1 MLTQLQTHQ
10 SNRYKKESMLIK
22 NTEKY
27 LDFETCQEVLAQL
40 RQEGR
45 KTVLCHGT
53 FDLLHP
59 GHLAHLQ
66 EAKALGD
73 ILIVSIT
80 AAPFV
85 NRGPGRPI
93 FSDDLR
99 LYSLASLECVDYVLL
114 APVPTAL
121 EVIDRVQPDFY
132 CKGHE
137 YADASQDV
145 THNITREV
153 ERVRSYG
160 GDICYTGEIVFS
172 STKLSNTYLNAL
184 PPQVK
189 EYATEFGQRFSFDQV
204 REAVDAMQKLR
215 VLVLGDVIID
225 EFNHCS
231 VQGLTSKGRVIS
243 TRYLKSEQ
251 HLGGSLAIARHVA
264 SFADSVTVAGV
275 VGKEPDIHSL
285 ILNNLDGKIRLD
297 LLYEEDYPTVIKRRY
312 IERQGMREDYNK
324 LFSINHIREEGLG
337 PKEHEKL
344 LERLDST
351 LNSYDLVIVA
361 DYGHGLIDASVMD
374 LLQSQAPFLAINCQ
388 TNSSNYGYNLITK
401 YKQADSFCLDEQEL
415 RLAFSSR
422 YGEHTH
428 LLERLH
434 QHLGANQGW
443 LTLGS
448 AGSLGINAKG
458 EEELSPA
465 LTLTVKDTT
474 GAGDAFLALAS
485 MSAKLELPLA
495 IGSLLG
501 NLAGAIAANILGNA
515 QPVEKAR
522 LLKYATTILKV

>member
-1 MLTQLQTHQ
+1 
-10 SNRYKKESMLIK
+10 
-22 NTEKY
+22 
-27 LDFETCQEVLAQL
+27 
-40 RQEGR
+40 
-45 KTVLCHGT
+45 
-53 FDLLHP
+53 
-59 GHLAHLQ
+59 
-66 EAKALGD
+66 
-73 ILIVSIT
+73 
-80 AAPFV
+80 
-85 NRGPGRPI
+85 
-93 FSDDLR
+93 
-99 LYSLASLECVDYVLL
+99 
-114 APVPTAL
+114 
-121 EVIDRVQPDFY
+121 
-132 CKGHE
+132 
-137 YADASQDV
+137 
-145 THNITREV
+145 
-153 ERVRSYG
+153 
-160 GDICYTGEIVFS
+160 
-172 STKLSNTYLNAL
+172 
-184 PPQVK
+184 
-189 EYATEFGQRFSFDQV
+189 
-204 REAVDAMQKLR
+204 
-215 VLVLGDVIID
+215 
-225 EFNHCS
+225 
-231 VQGLTSKGRVIS
+231 
-243 TRYLKSEQ
+243 
-251 HLGGSLAIARHVA
+251 
-264 SFADSVTVAGV
+264 
-275 VGKEPDIHSL
+275 L

-297 LLYEEDYPTVIKRRY
+297 LLYEEDYPTIIKRRY

-351 LNSYDLVIVA
+351 INSYDLVIVA
-361 DYGHGLIDASVMD
+361 DYGHGLIDTSVME
-374 LLQSQAPFLAINCQ
+374 LLQSQSPFLALNCQ

-401 YKQADSFCLDEQEL
+401 YKQADSFCIDEQEL

-422 YGEHTH
+422 YGDHTH

-448 AGSLGINAKG
+448 AGSLGINAQG

>member
-1 MLTQLQTHQ
+1 
-10 SNRYKKESMLIK
+10 MLIK
-22 NTEKY
+22 NSEKY
-27 LDFETCQEVLAQL
+27 LDFETCLETLAEI
-40 RQEGR
+40 REAGS
-45 KTVLCHGT
+45 KVVLCHGT

-66 EAKALGD
+66 EAKELGNV
-73 ILIVSIT
+73 LVVSIT
-80 AAPFV
+80 AAPYV

-99 LYSLASLECVDYVLL
+99 LYALASLSCVDYVLL

-121 EVIDRVQPDFY
+121 EVLDRVQPDIY

-137 YADASQDV
+137 YADASEDV
-145 THNITREV
+145 TQNIQREID
-153 ERVRSYG
+153 RVRSYG
-160 GDICYTGEIVFS
+160 GDIRYTGEIVFS
-172 STKLSNTYLNAL
+172 STKLSNNYLNAL
-184 PPQVK
+184 PPQIK
-189 EYATEFGQRFSFDQV
+189 NYADEFVDRYSFKQV
-204 REAVDAMQKLR
+204 REAVDAMQKLK

-243 TRYLKSEQ
+243 TRFLRKEQ

-264 SFADSVTVAGV
+264 NFAESVTIAGV

-285 ILNNLDGKIRLD
+285 ILNNLDGKMRLD

-324 LFSINHIREEGLG
+324 LFSINELREEGLA
-337 PKEHEKL
+337 PQERQKL
-344 LERLDST
+344 VDRLEST
-351 LNSYDLVIVA
+351 LGSYDLVIVA
-361 DYGHGLIDASVMD
+361 DYGHGLIDESVID
-374 LLQSQAPFLAINCQ
+374 VLQTQAPFLAINCQ
-388 TNSSNYGYNLITK
+388 TNSANHGYNLITK
-401 YKQADSFCLDEQEL
+401 YKRADSFCLDEQEL

-422 YGEHTH
+422 YGDHRH
-428 LLERLH
+428 LLQRLH
-434 QHLGANQGW
+434 QHLSADQGW

-448 AGSLGINAKG
+448 SGSLAINRKG
-458 EEELSPA
+458 DEEIAPA
-465 LTLTVKDTT
+465 LTLQVKDTT

-515 QPVEKAR
+515 HPVEKSK
-522 LLKYATTILKV
+522 LLKFATTILKV